1 MGKKPVLDT
10 TEKKLRNLKPFK
22 PGAEWTGNAAGRP
35 KGSRHKITEDFLSA
49 VADEFEKHGRAALT
63 KVREEDPSTYLR
75 VVAQL
80 IPKESEL
87 NIKGD
92 DAFVKIWQAVASGTM
107 AAIVDQLEEEGARH

>member
-1 MGKKPVLDT
+1 MKVSDT
-10 TEKKLRNLKPFK
+10 TKGEQKRKAPPHAWK
-22 PGAEWTGNAAGRP
+22 PGQSGNPEGRP
-35 KGSRHKITEDFLSA
+35 KGSRHKLTEDFLAA
-49 VADEFEKHGRAALT
+49 VAEDFEKHGRDALT

-92 DAFVKIWQAVASGTM
+92 DAFVRVWTAVASGTM
-107 AAIVDQLEEEGARH
+107 AAIVDQLEEEARH

>member
-1 MGKKPVLDT
+1 MVKKPVADDT
-10 TEKKLRNLKPFK
+10 AKKVPGRPFK
-22 PGAEWTGNAAGRP
+22 AGADWTGNAAGRP
-35 KGSRHKITEDFLSA
+35 KGARSRLTEDFLSA
-49 VADEFEKHGRAALT
+49 VAEDFEKHGKSALT

-92 DAFVKIWQAVASGTM
+92 DAFVKVWTAVASGTM
-107 AAIVDQLEEEGARH
+107 AAIVDQLEEEARH